1 MPIQERLIKKDI
13 EVSKCYTA
21 FAWIDK
27 MLLISTKL
35 GDVLIADMSG
45 EFKMIL
51 ASSPGPSF
59 KI

>member
-1 MPIQERLIKKDI
+1 M
-13 EVSKCYTA
+13 EVSKLYTD
-21 FAWIDK
+21 FSWTDK
-27 MLLISTKL
+27 MLLITTKL

-51 ASSPGPSF
+51 GSSPGPSF